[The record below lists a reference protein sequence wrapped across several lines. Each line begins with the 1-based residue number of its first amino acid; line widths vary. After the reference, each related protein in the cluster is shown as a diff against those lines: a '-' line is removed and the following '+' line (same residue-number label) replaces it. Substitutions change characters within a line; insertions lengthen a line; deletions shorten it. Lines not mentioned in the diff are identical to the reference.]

1 MKKRHPLLRTL
12 LDLRGNPRACV
23 YTEPLWGIPFNLYA
37 PYVSIYML
45 ALGLSDVQIGLIASI
60 GMAFQIVFAFLG
72 GAITDKLGRRN
83 ATFIFDLISW
93 CIPAL
98 VWALAQNFTHFLI
111 AAIINSVWRV
121 PATSW
126 HCLLVEDAEQD
137 QLIDIYAWIH
147 ISGLLAVFFAPLAGL
162 LIARY
167 QTVPTVRGLYLFTFF
182 MMAVKIILLYIFSTE
197 TRQGKIRLNETK
209 GQSIFVILKQ
219 YGGVVKQLINTP
231 ITVMMMF
238 LILVRSITSLVNGT
252 FWGIIVTERL
262 NIPVENVALFPFVR
276 SAVILLLFFFLVPKM
291 NKISLEKPLVL
302 GFLLFAASQFLLI
315 ITPINGYFLLI
326 ISTVLEAFSLA
337 LLNPILDSLFVIN
350 VDAQERARITAM
362 IQVAAIA
369 LTSPFGWLAG
379 ILSETDRMLPFVMNI
394 VLIILGGVLAYSIS
408 RARNVMITAGFRD
421 EA

>member
-37 PYVSIYML
+37 PYISIYML

-197 TRQGKIRLNETK
+197 TRQGEIRLNETK

-238 LILVRSITSLVNGT
+238 LILIRSITSLVNGT

>member
-1 MKKRHPLLRTL
+1 VKKRHPLLRTL

-37 PYVSIYML
+37 PYISIYML

-197 TRQGKIRLNETK
+197 TRQGEIRLNETK

-238 LILVRSITSLVNGT
+238 LILIRSITSLVNGT

>member
-1 MKKRHPLLRTL
+1 
-12 LDLRGNPRACV
+12 
-23 YTEPLWGIPFNLYA
+23 
-37 PYVSIYML
+37 ML

-197 TRQGKIRLNETK
+197 TRQGEIRLNETK

-238 LILVRSITSLVNGT
+238 LILIRSITSLVNGT

-337 LLNPILDSLFVIN
+337 LLNPILNSLFVIN

>member
-197 TRQGKIRLNETK
+197 TRQGEIRLNETK

-238 LILVRSITSLVNGT
+238 LILIRSITSLVNGT

>member
-1 MKKRHPLLRTL
+1 VKKRHPLLRTL

-197 TRQGKIRLNETK
+197 TRQGEIRLNETK

-238 LILVRSITSLVNGT
+238 LILIRSITSLVNGT

-337 LLNPILDSLFVIN
+337 LLNPILNSLFVIN

>member
-197 TRQGKIRLNETK
+197 TRQGEIRLNETK

-238 LILVRSITSLVNGT
+238 LILIRSITSLVNGT

-337 LLNPILDSLFVIN
+337 LLNPILNSLFVIN